1 MTNTELTVSQLA
13 SLGGQSRAKQLG
25 KKRRKAIAASGGKEV
40 QKRISTAERK
50 RRAKKAWETRRAKLD
65 RTPPAD

>member
-13 SLGGQSRAKQLG
+13 SLGGQARAKQLG
-25 KKRRKAIAASGGKEV
+25 KKRRKAIAASGGTAV

-65 RTPPAD
+65 RTPQAD